1 MQPTVALA
9 ERDSLPV
16 TVKELREVD
25 MSPFASSIYEQK
37 YAWKDENGAPVESWE
52 DTAERVTKHVL
63 GALDYDH
70 TTPEYQRVLN
80 LITNRQFMPGG
91 RYLYASGRDLHQTQ
105 NCLLLKAGDS
115 REEWSDLLY
124 RASMALMTGAGIGID
139 YSDVRAEGEPIKR
152 TGGFA
157 SGPISLME
165 MVNECGRHIMQGG
178 SRRSAIWAGLKW
190 SHPDAI
196 KFIRVKDWPAE
207 VRALKEKDFNFPATL
222 DMTNVSIILD
232 DEFFVAYEND
242 WHELHDQAVHVY
254 SSTVKRMLKTAEPG
268 FSIDT
273 GENAGETL
281 RNACTEVTS
290 TDDSDIC
297 NLGSLNL
304 ARFDSLDDFGD
315 AVFHATLFLLAGTV
329 YSHVPYEKVDAVR
342 QKNRRLG
349 LGLMGIHEWL
359 LKRGYSYE
367 PNEELAEWLEYYTK
381 ATEYAHYWADRH
393 NLTRPAKT
401 RAIAPTGTIGIIAE
415 TTTGIEPIFCVAYKR
430 RYLASGKTWKYQY
443 VVDPTAKRL
452 VDEYGVAPDQIEDA
466 YSLSYNVEK
475 RIAFQAFVQQYVD
488 HGISSTI
495 NLPYVITDPDEVEDF
510 GKMLYDYLPRLR
522 GVTCYPDGARG
533 GQPLSAVG
541 YNVAREQ
548 EGVVF
553 EESEERC
560 VGGACGI

>member
-1 MQPTVALA
+1 
-9 ERDSLPV
+9 
-16 TVKELREVD
+16 
-25 MSPFASSIYEQK
+25 
-37 YAWKDENGAPVESWE
+37 
-52 DTAERVTKHVL
+52 
-63 GALDYDH
+63 
-70 TTPEYQRVLN
+70 
-80 LITNRQFMPGG
+80 
-91 RYLYASGRDLHQTQ
+91 
-105 NCLLLKAGDS
+105 
-115 REEWSDLLY
+115 
-124 RASMALMTGAGIGID
+124 
-139 YSDVRAEGEPIKR
+139 
-152 TGGFA
+152 
-157 SGPISLME
+157 
-165 MVNECGRHIMQGG
+165 
-178 SRRSAIWAGLKW
+178 
-190 SHPDAI
+190 
-196 KFIRVKDWPAE
+196 
-207 VRALKEKDFNFPATL
+207 
-222 DMTNVSIILD
+222 
-232 DEFFVAYEND
+232 
-242 WHELHDQAVHVY
+242 
-254 SSTVKRMLKTAEPG
+254 VKRMLKTAEPG

>member
-37 YAWKDENGAPVESWE
+37 YAWKDENGNPVESWE